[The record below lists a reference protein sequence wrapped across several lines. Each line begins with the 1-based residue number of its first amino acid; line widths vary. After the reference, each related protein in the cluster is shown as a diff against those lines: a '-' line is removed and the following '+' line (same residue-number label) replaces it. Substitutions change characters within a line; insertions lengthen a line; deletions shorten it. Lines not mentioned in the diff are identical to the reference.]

1 MGKTKQ
7 KQDRS
12 HYLFSNRE
20 LANLIGPLVIEQLL
34 AVFVG
39 MADSIMVANV
49 GEAAVSGV
57 SLVDNIMILIINIFA
72 ALATGGAVVAGQYIG
87 RKDEKSACKAA
98 TQLVWFVSLSA
109 VAIMILVYF
118 GKDIILNQVFGHI
131 TAEVKGHA
139 DIYLLIVTASI
150 PFIALYNGGAAIF
163 RAMGN
168 SQVSMRVSLL
178 MNAINVTGNAILVF
192 GLRIG
197 TAGVAI
203 PTLISRMVAAIVI
216 TVLLCNQTR
225 ILHIERTL
233 KIRFDGRMIRKILAI
248 GVPNSLENSMFQL
261 GKILVLSLVST
272 FGTYAIA
279 ANAVSNAIAL
289 FQILPGMAISLAIT
303 TVISQCVGANDY
315 EQVHYY
321 LKKLL
326 AIIYVAMVGTV
337 ALIFLALPLIL
348 KAYNLSDQTAAAATN
363 IIHFHGISAMIIWP
377 LSFAL
382 PAAYRAAGDA
392 KACMYTSIV
401 SMWIFRIG
409 FSYLV
414 GKYMGLGVFGVW
426 VAMVI
431 DWIVR
436 AICFIIRYFNG
447 KWKHGAIV

>member
-203 PTLISRMVAAIVI
+203 PTLLSRMVAAIVI

-248 GVPNSLENSMFQL
+248 GVPNGLENSMFQL

-426 VAMVI
+426 VAMVV
-431 DWIVR
+431 DWVVR

>member
-131 TAEVKGHA
+131 TAEVKGHS

-248 GVPNSLENSMFQL
+248 GVPNGLENSMFQL

-431 DWIVR
+431 DWVVR

>member
-1 MGKTKQ
+1 
-7 KQDRS
+7 
-12 HYLFSNRE
+12 
-20 LANLIGPLVIEQLL
+20 
-34 AVFVG
+34 
-39 MADSIMVANV
+39 MVANV

-118 GKDIILNQVFGHI
+118 GKDIILNQVFSHI

-248 GVPNSLENSMFQL
+248 GVPNGLENSMFQL

-431 DWIVR
+431 DWVVR

>member
-248 GVPNSLENSMFQL
+248 GVPNGLENSMFQL

-348 KAYNLSDQTAAAATN
+348 KAYNLSGQTAAAATN

-431 DWIVR
+431 DWVVR

>member
-118 GKDIILNQVFGHI
+118 GKDIILNQGLGHI
-131 TAEVKGHA
+131 TAEVKGQA

-248 GVPNSLENSMFQL
+248 GVPNGLENSMFQL

-431 DWIVR
+431 DWVVR

>member
-431 DWIVR
+431 DWVVR

>member
-109 VAIMILVYF
+109 VAIMILVYL

-203 PTLISRMVAAIVI
+203 PTLISRMIAAIVI

-248 GVPNSLENSMFQL
+248 GVPNGLENSMFQL

-382 PAAYRAAGDA
+382 PVAYRAAGDA

-431 DWIVR
+431 DWVVR
-436 AICFIIRYFNG
+436 AICFVIRYFNG